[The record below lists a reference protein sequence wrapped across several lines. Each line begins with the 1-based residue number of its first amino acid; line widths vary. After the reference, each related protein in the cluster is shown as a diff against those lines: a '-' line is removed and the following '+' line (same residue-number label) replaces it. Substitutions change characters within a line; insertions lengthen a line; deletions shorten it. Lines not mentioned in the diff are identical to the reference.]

1 MAIKNDQELRVAV
14 AQASSLIQDIHEYC
28 GRTLRDDAKINFPR
42 GMIGTA
48 DSYRA
53 RMPGYLETNTIS
65 SCVYGF
71 MHLDVVWWLVSR
83 TDLASV
89 GRQMA
94 LKSAIVS
101 LGTILEA
108 TLQIPDVPK
117 DRYLSAKSNAGVIP
131 RVRAAVAQGWISADE
146 GTALEELWTN
156 RNNVH
161 TKLLP
166 NSELDLYKVEHI
178 NAPQTALLKLL
189 SKLTALHDEGQLIAA
204 VTAKPV

>member
-1 MAIKNDQELRVAV
+1 
-14 AQASSLIQDIHEYC
+14 
-28 GRTLRDDAKINFPR
+28 
-42 GMIGTA
+42 MIGTA

-53 RMPGYLETNTIS
+53 RIPGYLEASTIS
-65 SCVYGF
+65 SCAYGF
-71 MHLDVVWWLVSR
+71 MHLDVVWWLASR

-101 LGTILEA
+101 IGTILEA
-108 TLQIPDVPK
+108 TLQIPGVPK

-131 RVRAAVAQGWISADE
+131 RVHAAVERGWISADE
-146 GTALEELWTN
+146 GAALEGLWTN

-166 NSELDLYKVEHI
+166 NSELDLYKVELI
-178 NAPQTALLKLL
+178 NGPQTALLKLM

-204 VTAKPV
+204 VTAKPA